1 MVIHLLQKSSKVGS
15 KHIKRKVLLLGDGAV
30 GKTSLIRKFVTD
42 KFDDK
47 YIATIGT
54 KVTKKQLELKN
65 KDEIIYLTLMIWDVL
80 GQKGYRSVQSSSFKG
95 ADGVILV
102 CDFTREETLRSL
114 EEYWMPSIGDNLSK
128 LGLVFVANKS
138 DLAGQ
143 AQFSLDVLQKLASKY
158 GSSAFSSSA
167 KTGENV
173 EELFLS
179 LGEMLTD
186 IKVVKESKEFPVIE
200 DMPEEMTIVVAT
212 DYLITD
218 FCNSYGDN
226 EIAMP
231 IIRQQFVRAGVDIRE
246 PTKEGLIK
254 VIDLLAEV
262 EQDLKDEGK
271 VRENRTKRRLLVER
285 VNG

>member
-1 MVIHLLQKSSKVGS
+1 MVIHLPRKSSKVGS

-173 EELFLS
+173 EEVFLS